1 MVRTLLVA
9 LIALVVAC
17 DSPAPSGQLGLP
29 TQRPTPAPT
38 APPRT
43 NPPASGSASSTPS
56 RSPSASA
63 TASASAS
70 ASPTASPA
78 PSKLDSAQATQFQ
91 LTVRYTAPMR
101 TAIAC
106 GAVGQPSQL
115 EGAID
120 RLSRYATSD
129 PAFDEALR
137 STMSATIAPDCR
149 SVTFVFAIAA
159 PPGGHIITPS
169 GMLDRQGAPVE
180 AQPAA
185 VTATIADEGRP
196 RVAAVSSSGD
206 RITISFSEPMLEIG
220 EGSGVVMAGNYRLG
234 GAAFSKNS
242 ITCSDR
248 GCRTVVIVA
257 AAGTLVVGQ
266 SYQLGIANVVDRAG
280 LAITP
285 DPTTS
290 TFVARS

>member
-9 LIALVVAC
+9 LTALVIAC

-43 NPPASGSASSTPS
+43 NPPASGTASSTPS
-56 RSPSASA
+56 GSPSASASA
-63 TASASAS
+63 TASVS

-78 PSKLDSAQATQFQ
+78 PAKLDSAQGTQFQ

-101 TAIAC
+101 SAIAC

-120 RLSRYATSD
+120 RVSRYATSD
-129 PAFDEALR
+129 PALDEALR
-137 STMSATIAPDCR
+137 STMSATITPDCR

-159 PPGGHIITPS
+159 PPGGHIVTPS
-169 GMLDRQGAPVE
+169 GMLDRQSAPME

-206 RITISFSEPMLEIG
+206 RITVSFSEPMLEIG
-220 EGSGVVMAGNYRLG
+220 EGSGVVIAGNYRLNG
-234 GAAFSKNS
+234 TAFAKSS
-242 ITCSDR
+242 VTCADR
-248 GCRTVVIVA
+248 GCRSVVIVA
-257 AAGTLVVGQ
+257 APGTLVVGR
-266 SYQLGIANVVDRAG
+266 SYQFNVANVVDRAG

-285 DPTTS
+285 DPTTI
-290 TFVARS
+290 TFIAR

>member
-1 MVRTLLVA
+1 MVRTLLLA
-9 LIALVVAC
+9 LTLFVVAC

-29 TQRPTPAPT
+29 TDRSTRAPT
-38 APPRT
+38 AAPRT
-43 NPPASGSASSTPS
+43 TAPGSASASASPSGSAS
-56 RSPSASA
+56 AG
-63 TASASAS
+63 ASAS
-70 ASPTASPA
+70 ASPTASPPPA
-78 PSKLDSAQATQFQ
+78 KLDSAQATQFQ

-101 TAIAC
+101 SAIAC

-115 EGAID
+115 DGAID
-120 RLSRYATSD
+120 RVSRYTTSD
-129 PAFDEALR
+129 PAFDESLR

-159 PPGGHIITPS
+159 PPGGHIVTPS
-169 GMLDRQGAPVE
+169 GMLDRQSVPME

-196 RVAAVSSSGD
+196 RVAAASSSGD
-206 RITISFSEPMLEIG
+206 RITVSFSEPMLEIG
-220 EGSGVVMAGNYRLG
+220 EGSGVVMAGNYRLD
-234 GAAFSKNS
+234 GAAFAKTS
-242 ITCSDR
+242 ITCADR

-257 AAGTLVVGQ
+257 APGTLVVGR

-285 DPTTS
+285 DPTTI
-290 TFVARS
+290 TFVAKS

>member
-9 LIALVVAC
+9 LTALVVAC

-43 NPPASGSASSTPS
+43 SPAPSGSASSTPS
-56 RSPSASA
+56 ASPSN
-63 TASASAS
+63 TASASVS
-70 ASPTASPA
+70 PSPTAPPA
-78 PSKLDSAQATQFQ
+78 PAKLESAQATQFQ
-91 LTVRYTAPMR
+91 LTVRYSAPMR
-101 TAIAC
+101 SAIAC

-115 EGAID
+115 DGAID
-120 RLSRYATSD
+120 RVSRYATSD
-129 PAFDEALR
+129 PALDEALR

-159 PPGGHIITPS
+159 PPGGHSITPS
-169 GMLDRQGAPVE
+169 GMLDRQGAPME

-196 RVAAVSSSGD
+196 RVAGASSSGD
-206 RITISFSEPMLEIG
+206 RITVSFSEPMLEIG
-220 EGSGVVMAGNYRLG
+220 EGSGVVMPGNYRLS
-234 GAAFSKNS
+234 GAAFAKSS
-242 ITCSDR
+242 ITCADR

-266 SYQLGIANVVDRAG
+266 SYQLTVANVVDRAG

-285 DPTTS
+285 DPTTL
-290 TFVARS
+290 TFIAR

>member
-1 MVRTLLVA
+1 
-9 LIALVVAC
+9 
-17 DSPAPSGQLGLP
+17 
-29 TQRPTPAPT
+29 
-38 APPRT
+38 
-43 NPPASGSASSTPS
+43 
-56 RSPSASA
+56 
-63 TASASAS
+63 
-70 ASPTASPA
+70 
-78 PSKLDSAQATQFQ
+78 
-91 LTVRYTAPMR
+91 MR

-120 RLSRYATSD
+120 RVSRYATSD

-149 SVTFVFAIAA
+149 SVTFVFGVAA
-159 PPGGHIITPS
+159 PPGSHMVTPS
-169 GMLDRQGAPVE
+169 GMLDRQGAPTE
-180 AQPAA
+180 AQPGAA
-185 VTATIADEGRP
+185 TATIADEGRP

-206 RITISFSEPMLEIG
+206 RITVSFSEPMLEIG
-220 EGSGVVMAGNYRLG
+220 EGSGVVLSGNYRLD
-234 GAAFSKNS
+234 GAAFAKTSV
-242 ITCSDR
+242 TCADR

-257 AAGTLVVGQ
+257 APGTLVVGR

-285 DPTTS
+285 DPTTL

>member
-9 LIALVVAC
+9 LTVLIVAC

-43 NPPASGSASSTPS
+43 SPPASGSASSTPS
-56 RSPSASA
+56 GSPSAS
-63 TASASAS
+63 ASASAS
-70 ASPTASPA
+70 ASPTASAAPA
-78 PSKLDSAQATQFQ
+78 KLDSAQATQFQ
-91 LTVRYTAPMR
+91 LTVRYTSPMR
-101 TAIAC
+101 TQVAC

-120 RLSRYATSD
+120 RVSRYATSD
-129 PAFDEALR
+129 PALDEALR

-149 SVTFVFAIAA
+149 SVTFVVAIAA
-159 PPGGHIITPS
+159 PPGGHSITPS
-169 GMLDRQGAPVE
+169 GMLDRQGKPME

-206 RITISFSEPMLEIG
+206 RVTISFSEPMLEIG
-220 EGSGVVMAGNYRLG
+220 EGGGVVMAGNYRLN
-234 GAAFSKNS
+234 GANFSKNS

-266 SYQLGIANVVDRAG
+266 SYQLNIANVVDRAG

-290 TFVARS
+290 SFVARG